1 MEHPLQNPVWNALI
15 SGNKALALGSGKI
28 RFFDDEVSPF
38 AALEENT
45 TENLLALHKQH
56 LTKGVVLL
64 WSEKQLNLPKEWK
77 LIDCIPGLQMVYE
90 KTTVPAYLTD
100 NITKLAEKDIP
111 DMLELTN
118 LTKPGP
124 FGRRTIEFGNYEGIF
139 VNDQLVAMT
148 GQRFHCYHHIEI
160 SAVCTHPLHQ
170 GKGYAKQLL
179 LSQLEQIIAAG
190 SNPYLHVKTDNQRAV
205 NVYEAL
211 GFTVRMPV
219 YFYVIKAC
227 I

>member
-1 MEHPLQNPVWNALI
+1 
-15 SGNKALALGSGKI
+15 
-28 RFFDDEVSPF
+28 
-38 AALEENT
+38 
-45 TENLLALHKQH
+45 
-56 LTKGVVLL
+56 
-64 WSEKQLNLPKEWK
+64 
-77 LIDCIPGLQMVYE
+77 
-90 KTTVPAYLTD
+90 
-100 NITKLAEKDIP
+100 
-111 DMLELTN
+111 MLELTN

-211 GFTVRMPV
+211 GFTVRMPFLLLCDKSV
-219 YFYVIKAC
+219 YLNLITNLLCRINIKSSHHFC
-227 I
+227 HILSRNVKFHYHLHFRFFVLQL